1 MSKYFNTKPPFI
13 DFSPLALLQFHQG
26 GFVLTL
32 LRMNPFLRPIISYMG
47 KKLNPKNTKKY
58 FTLMET
64 LWKIGAPLL
73 VAVGKTII
81 ENKFPLFK

>member
-1 MSKYFNTKPPFI
+1 
-13 DFSPLALLQFHQG
+13 
-26 GFVLTL
+26 
-32 LRMNPFLRPIISYMG
+32 MG
-47 KKLNPKNTKKY
+47 NKINPKKNKKY

-81 ENKFPLFK
+81 ENHFPRLFG